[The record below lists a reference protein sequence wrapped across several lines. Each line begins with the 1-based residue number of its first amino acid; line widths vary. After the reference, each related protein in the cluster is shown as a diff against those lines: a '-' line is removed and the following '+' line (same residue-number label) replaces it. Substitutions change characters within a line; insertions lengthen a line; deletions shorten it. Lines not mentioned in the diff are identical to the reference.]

1 VFIRLG
7 TNEMPQGS
15 TTNQNPAVYVVE
27 PSYFQ
32 IGLITDSPETLTAN
46 LNKIIASGYG
56 YYTDG
61 DVVAGVRIL
70 GKFSK
75 L

>member
-1 VFIRLG
+1 MFIA
-7 TNEMPQGS
+7 
-15 TTNQNPAVYVVE
+15 NQNVAAPVDAAVYVVE
-27 PSYFQ
+27 PSYFL
-32 IGLITDSPETLTAN
+32 IGYVTDTPEVLTAN
-46 LNKIIASGYG
+46 LNKIIDSGYG